1 MALED
6 REDDPVVRTLFRR
19 LTEKLAPRQAFAMDD
34 RRVYAIGD
42 IHGCDDLLASLLRT
56 IDRENEAGGR
66 KPLLV
71 FLGDYVDRGPDS
83 LGVIERLS
91 QIRADQPEARFLC
104 GNHEETMLRFLSD
117 FDSGLAWTSYGGRET
132 MLSYGVTPPQDK
144 NDLEGWRRAQR
155 ALKAAI
161 PDTHMKFL
169 WGLEDRV
176 EVGDYLFVH
185 AGVRPDRPLNAQTA
199 HDLRWIREP
208 FLSHGRRLAKI
219 IVHGHTP
226 ETEPYSDE
234 RRIGVDTWA
243 YHTGV
248 LTAVELDGESR
259 RFIQVR
265 RGGDSV
271 NAAETLAEIDA

>member
-1 MALED
+1 
-6 REDDPVVRTLFRR
+6 
-19 LTEKLAPRQAFAMDD
+19 MDD
-34 RRVYAIGD
+34 RAVFAVGD
-42 IHGCDDLLASLLRT
+42 IHGCNDLLTALLDTIAEASPP
-56 IDRENEAGGR
+56 GGR
-66 KPLLV
+66 RPLLI

-83 LGVIERLS
+83 KGVIERLTR
-91 QIRADQPEARFLC
+91 IRADQPEARFLC

-132 MLSYGVTPPQDK
+132 MLSYGVTPPRDK
-144 NDLEGWRRAQR
+144 DDLEGWRRAQQ
-155 ALKAAI
+155 AFKAAI
-161 PDTHMKFL
+161 PDTHLKFL

-176 EVGDYLFVH
+176 EVGDYLFAH

-208 FLSHGRRLAKI
+208 FLSHGRRLAKV

-226 ETEPYSDE
+226 ETEPFSDE

-243 YHTGV
+243 YRTGV

-259 RFIQVR
+259 RFIQAR
-265 RGGDSV
+265 RGGGSIGVAD
-271 NAAETLAEIDA
+271 TFAEIDA